1 MIDIEEQ
8 LKEQLKMIY
17 DIMASEDFVGAV
29 SSFCWKLYT
38 KLKEK
43 GFTDE
48 QAINIVTAMSRSSN
62 KS

>member
-1 MIDIEEQ
+1 
-8 LKEQLKMIY
+8 MIY